1 MHIYIYTYL
10 PYTLLFKICC
20 VMGLGCRPQIQMRNR
35 VNALTVRTAGNL
47 IVFTVCTK
55 MRRSEYLLVQAYMYE
70 AYIDIGPNRN

>member
-1 MHIYIYTYL
+1 
-10 PYTLLFKICC
+10 
-20 VMGLGCRPQIQMRNR
+20 MRNR

-55 MRRSEYLLVQAYMYE
+55 MRRSEYLLVQAYVYE